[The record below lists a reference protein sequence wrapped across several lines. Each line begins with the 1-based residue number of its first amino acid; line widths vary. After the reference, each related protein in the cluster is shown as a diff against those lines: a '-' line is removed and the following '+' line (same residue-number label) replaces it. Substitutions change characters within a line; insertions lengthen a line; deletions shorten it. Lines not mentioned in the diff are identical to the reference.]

1 MLKYVD
7 QNGNIYE
14 GDMRP
19 GDRIATEEEINAFL
33 DQIKI
38 IPDISDRQFFQQ
50 LCIDKLITEEEALAS
65 NAAVIPSAI
74 LTLINNLPEEMRF
87 PAKMLIS
94 GATVFERNHP
104 MTTTLGAMLN
114 WSDDQLDNFFMKA
127 SQL

>member
-33 DQIKI
+33 NQIKI

-50 LCIDKLITEEEALAS
+50 LCIDKIITEEEALAS

-74 LTLINNLPEEMRF
+74 LILIDNLPEEMKF

>member
-50 LCIDKLITEEEALAS
+50 LCIDKIITEEEALAS

-74 LTLINNLPEEMRF
+74 LILIDNLPEEMKF

-104 MTTTLGAMLN
+104 MTETLGKMLG
-114 WSDDQLDNFFMKA
+114 WSSEQLDEFFESA
-127 SQL
+127 SKL